1 VRTRALV
8 LAGLLFLAFTFATAC
23 NADPKQIGKKVR
35 VVQKKDLLAEL
46 AGRWAAGRVK
56 LFPRDPAGQ
65 TRLVLR
71 PADIPLGSPKRQE
84 AGVLV
89 QGGDQARDTLRLL
102 EWANS
107 RPSIDC
113 PTDWVLHVLEEGRA
127 RQVEFQWECKSMR
140 LDGQTY
146 DLQPTA
152 QKLLGNLITT
162 ARLHPTHKATVLSVP
177 VVHDPEYVSQFVST
191 FVQEVLPIDV
201 GLLRYPSFTVTTEH
215 YEALTRDLTE
225 LDAQVAALRARL
237 ASRLT
242 GFATAIRAKGG
253 DSIVRILDPAPIKEH
268 FGRDLHA
275 RWGMTVLC
283 ALGTGSERMYYLA
296 SSNRFGI
303 VRMEVPT
310 HYPMLVVQ
318 LPVTDPRPGLGA
330 QIEAMHLD
338 PPLVWPK

>member
-1 VRTRALV
+1 VRGPALV
-8 LAGLLFLAFTFATAC
+8 FAALLILVGLLAPGC
-23 NADPKQIGKKVR
+23 NADPKKIGKKVR
-35 VVQKKDLLAEL
+35 VTPKKEWLSEL
-46 AGRWAAGRVK
+46 AGRYAAGRVQ
-56 LFPRDPAGQ
+56 LFPRDPSGH

-89 QGGDQARDTLRLL
+89 QVGEQARETLRLL
-102 EWANS
+102 EWAS
-107 RPSIDC
+107 PRQPIDC
-113 PTDWVLHVLEEGRA
+113 PTDWVLHVLEEGRS

-140 LDGQTY
+140 LGDRTY

-152 QKLLGNLITT
+152 QKLLGNIITT

-177 VVHDPEYVSQFVST
+177 VVHDPEYVSQVVST
-191 FVQEVLPIDV
+191 FVQEVLPFDV

-215 YEALTRDLTE
+215 YEALTRDLTQ
-225 LDAQVAALRARL
+225 LDDQVAALRARL
-237 ASRLT
+237 TSRLT
-242 GFATAIRAKGG
+242 EFAKAIRVRGG

-268 FGRDLHA
+268 FGREFHA

-330 QIEAMHLD
+330 QLEAMHLD
-338 PPLVWPK
+338 PPLFWPK

>member
-1 VRTRALV
+1 MRSRGLV
-8 LAGLLFLAFTFATAC
+8 PGVLLLLAFVLATAC
-23 NADPKQIGKKVR
+23 NADPKEIGKKPK
-35 VVQKKDLLAEL
+35 VVHKKDWLPEL
-46 AGRWAAGRVK
+46 ARRWATGRVK
-56 LFPRDPAGQ
+56 LFPKEPAGQ

-71 PADIPLGSPKRQE
+71 PADLPLQSPKRQE

-89 QGGDQARDTLRLL
+89 QVGDQAKDTLRLL
-102 EWANS
+102 EWVSARS
-107 RPSIDC
+107 SIDC
-113 PTDWVLHVLEEGRA
+113 PSDWILHVLEEGRA
-127 RQVEFQWECKSMR
+127 SLVEFQWECKTMR
-140 LDGQTY
+140 LDGRTY

-162 ARLHPTHKATVLSVP
+162 VRLHPTHKATVLFVP
-177 VVHDPEYVSQFVST
+177 VVHDPEYVAQLVST

-201 GLLRYPSFTVTTEH
+201 GLLRFPSFTVTTEA
-215 YEALTRDLTE
+215 YETLTRDLTQ

-237 ASRLT
+237 TSRLNE
-242 GFATAIRAKGG
+242 FATAIRARGQ
-253 DSIVRILDPAPIKEH
+253 DSIVRILDPAPIQEH
-268 FGRDLHA
+268 FGRELHA

-303 VRMEVPT
+303 VRMEVPI

-330 QIEAMHLD
+330 QLEAMHLD
-338 PPLVWPK
+338 PPLFWPK

>member
-1 VRTRALV
+1 MRSRALA
-8 LAGLLFLAFTFATAC
+8 LGAPLLLAFAMATAC
-23 NADPKQIGKKVR
+23 NADPREIGKKPK
-35 VVQKKDLLAEL
+35 VVHKKDWLPEL
-46 AGRWAAGRVK
+46 ASRWATGRVK
-56 LFPRDPAGQ
+56 LFPREAAGQ

-71 PADIPLGSPKRQE
+71 PADIPLLSPKRQE

-89 QGGDQARDTLRLL
+89 QVGDQARDTLRLL
-102 EWANS
+102 EWATS
-107 RPSIDC
+107 RSSIDC
-113 PTDWVLHVLEEGRA
+113 PSDWVLHVLEEGRD
-127 RQVEFQWECKSMR
+127 RLVEFQWECKTMR
-140 LDGQTY
+140 LDGRTY

-162 ARLHPTHKATVLSVP
+162 ARLHPTHKATVVLVP
-177 VVHDPEYVSQFVST
+177 VVHDPEYVSQLVST
-191 FVQEVLPIDV
+191 FVQEVLPGDV

-215 YEALTRDLTE
+215 YEALTRDLTQ
-225 LDAQVAALRARL
+225 LDAQVAALRERL
-237 ASRLT
+237 TSRLNE
-242 GFATAIRAKGG
+242 FAKAIRARGG
-253 DSIVRILDPAPIKEH
+253 DSIVRILDPAPIKEN
-268 FGRDLHA
+268 FSREMHA

-330 QIEAMHLD
+330 QLEAMHLD
-338 PPLVWPK
+338 PPLLWPK